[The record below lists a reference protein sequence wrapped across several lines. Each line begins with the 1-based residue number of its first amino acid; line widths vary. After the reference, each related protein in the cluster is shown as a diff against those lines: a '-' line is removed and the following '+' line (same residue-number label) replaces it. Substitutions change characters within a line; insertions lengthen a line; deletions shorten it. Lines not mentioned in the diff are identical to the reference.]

1 VDRTVQPISRFLKKR
16 MLVGLWL
23 ALLLASALP
32 AGAGAARSGQE
43 GSPTPPDPAA
53 GRESYLQNCAP
64 CHGETGKGDGPSAQG
79 LSVAPAALG
88 DYAVIA
94 DLPLTDWFDV
104 TKEGRMDRMMPPWGE
119 RLTDQQIWDT
129 VGYAWTLHTSEA
141 QVGMGKAVYAANCAS
156 CHGPDGKGIP
166 DQVGDPMPDFT
177 DFAATSVVSQ
187 GQWAQS
193 VQAGLNEMPAFG
205 DTLSQAERTAALEY
219 VRSLAMGPMFGSASL
234 TGSGVISGTVTNGTT
249 GAPVPDLT
257 VEMAIFDG
265 TSLLDQRATTTDA
278 AGLYRFEGLPTDPN
292 LAFAARV
299 EYPKGVTNGSDFAS
313 FEPGQTGINMPL
325 PVYETTTD
333 GSGVRADRVHYIVE
347 FQDGQALVAE
357 LLVFSLDGNR
367 TYVGD
372 GTGVLR
378 FNLPP
383 GAQELSINDGELGD
397 RYRAVEGGFVDTL
410 PLAPGP
416 GTRQVLYR
424 YSLPYSGGKLDLER
438 SLAYPAANVNAL
450 IADQGQ
456 KVVSEGLENQG
467 IRQTQSGNYTNL
479 VGQSLPANQP
489 IRIRLSGLP
498 AAAAAATSAQSS
510 TSRILLYGLAALAIA
525 GAVLLALWPVLRR
538 RARTG
543 AVAEEAAGREGLIDA
558 LAALDIAHSNGQIS
572 DTAYRD
578 RRLRLKAQLLD
589 LMRKEQDQ

>member
-1 VDRTVQPISRFLKKR
+1 VDRSVQPISRFLKKR

-23 ALLLASALP
+23 ALLLAGALP
-32 AGAGAARSGQE
+32 NGAGAARSGQE
-43 GSPTPPDPAA
+43 GSLTPPDPGA
-53 GRESYLQNCAP
+53 GRESYLQNCAA

-88 DYAVIA
+88 DYSAIA

-104 TKEGRMDRMMPPWGE
+104 TKNGRMNRMMPPWGE

-129 VGYAWTLHTSEA
+129 VGYAWTLHTSQA
-141 QVGMGKAVYAANCAS
+141 QVGMGKAVYDANCAS
-156 CHGPDGKGIP
+156 CHGPDGKGKP
-166 DQVGDPMPDFT
+166 PMPDFT
-177 DFAATSVVSQ
+177 DFAATSKVSQ

-193 VQAGLNEMPAFG
+193 VQAGKNGMPAFG
-205 DTLSQAERTAALEY
+205 EPLSEAERSSGLEY
-219 VRSLAMGPMFGSASL
+219 ARSLSMGPMFGSASL
-234 TGSGVISGTVTNGTT
+234 AGSGVISGTVTNGTT
-249 GAPVPDLT
+249 GAPVPGLT
-257 VEMAIFDG
+257 VEMAVFDG

-278 AGLYRFEGLPTDPN
+278 AGLYRFEALPTDPN

-299 EYPKGVTNGSDFAS
+299 EYPDGVTNSSDFAS
-313 FEPGQTGINMPL
+313 FQPGQTGMTLPL
-325 PVYETTTD
+325 PVYDTTTD

-347 FQDGQALVAE
+347 FQDGQALIAE

-367 TYVGD
+367 TYIGD

-378 FNLPP
+378 FNLPA

-397 RYRAVEGGFVDTL
+397 RYRAVENGFVDTL
-410 PLAPGP
+410 PLPPGP

-424 YSLPYSGGKLDLER
+424 YSLPYSEGKLDLER
-438 SLAYPAANVNAL
+438 SLAYPATNVNAL

-456 KVVSEGLENQG
+456 KVVSEGLENEG
-467 IRQTQSGNYTNL
+467 IRQTQTGNYTNL
-479 VGQSLPANQP
+479 VGQNLPANQP
-489 IRIRLSGLP
+489 ILIRLSGLP
-498 AAAAAATSAQSS
+498 SAAAAATAAQSS
-510 TSRILLYGLAALAIA
+510 TSRVLLYALMTVAVA

-538 RARTG
+538 RARAS

-558 LAALDIAHSNGQIS
+558 LAALDMAHSNGQIS
-572 DTAYRD
+572 DAAYRD

-589 LMRKEQDQ
+589 LMRKEQGQ